1 MPTAY
6 PVPAVVSPIA
16 ESRSLRVFIISV
28 SLAVAVCISGAFLG
42 IALRTRALIQT
53 DLLNRARTDFRT
65 IVHFRAWNA
74 SFGGVYVEKR
84 AGVESNPYLE
94 NPDIQS
100 TDGKWYTKKNPATM
114 TRELSE
120 RLKQPE
126 GYGFHITSLNP
137 LNPGNKADAEET
149 AALRSF
155 AAGVQERSWS
165 EVIGGRTYTR
175 YMAPLKVD
183 QACLECHAQ
192 QGYKVGDIR
201 GGISFTYDS
210 QEIQEK
216 LRTNLYLVG
225 ALALLTTSLLMG
237 LVVFFFRQLVRKLA
251 EARSQLETLATTDPL
266 TGLYNRRQIIIRFEE
281 ECGRAQRGG
290 LGLSCIMLDVDHFKR
305 VNDTYGHQQGDE
317 VLKMIATQART
328 SLRTYDLVGRY
339 GGEEFIALLPG
350 TDLDTARSVAER
362 LRLAIEGCVVLR
374 TPTGQPHPTTVS
386 LGLTAWRMGDTMET
400 LVHRAD
406 EALYRAKAN
415 GRNQVEVV
423 EQ

>member
-1 MPTAY
+1 MPATPPA
-6 PVPAVVSPIA
+6 PAVISPLA
-16 ESRSLRVFIISV
+16 EGRSLRAFIISV

-42 IALRTRALIQT
+42 IALRTRTLIKS

-84 AGVESNPYLE
+84 AGIESNPYLVK
-94 NPDIQS
+94 PDIQGI
-100 TDGKWYTKKNPATM
+100 DGRWYTKKNPATM

-120 RLKQPE
+120 RLKQSE

-137 LNPGNKADAEET
+137 LNPGNQADVEES

-155 AAGVQERSWS
+155 VTGNQERIWS
-165 EVIGGRTYTR
+165 EEIGGRTYTR

-183 QACLECHAQ
+183 QTCLECHAQ

-201 GGISFTYDS
+201 GGISFTYDP

-237 LVVFFFRQLVRKLA
+237 LVVVFFRQLVRKLA
-251 EARSQLETLATTDPL
+251 EARRQLETLATTDPL
-266 TGLYNRRQIIIRFEE
+266 TGLYNRRQIIARFEE

-305 VNDTYGHQQGDE
+305 VNDTFGHLQGDE
-317 VLKMIATQART
+317 VLKMIATQARA
-328 SLRTYDLVGRY
+328 SLRAYDLVGRY

-350 TDLDTARSVAER
+350 TELDTARSVAER
-362 LRLAIEGCVVLR
+362 LRLAIAACGMLR
-374 TPTGQPHPTTVS
+374 TPTGQPQPTTVS
-386 LGLTAWRMGDTMET
+386 LGLTEWRMGDTMET

-415 GRNQVEVV
+415 GRNRVEVV